1 MTTSNLTPASPLSC
15 MAHDWAQRASQGG
28 LTTNDYDRWFTLYP
42 RAVAEAT
49 PEEAA
54 ALLDADCAVEVSLAL
69 TQ

>member
-1 MTTSNLTPASPLSC
+1 MTALNLTPASLLSRI
-15 MAHDWAQRASQGG
+15 ASDWAQRATQGQ
-28 LTTNDYDRWFTLYP
+28 LTDCDYDRWFTMYP

-69 TQ
+69 H